1 MRFTRIF
8 NEILKPI
15 FIIVILAIMISLLAD
30 CYGFIS
36 IFNLCISFDSIVQ
49 IEIFL
54 LTILITVLTIRLA
67 LIDNELKAIREK
79 INKIFDKYG
88 YYGHLLFEEKMD
100 DRINDLLNI
109 LQNKINAHI
118 KIREAILNRKKI
130 ESFQEQYKKLKQ
142 LRQEHIEA
150 IRPISFLI
158 ALLIV
163 ACLILRIFDLDCSI
177 VILLS
182 FKISAI
188 GVTIYTIYESIDA
201 TLHILTDPF
210 TKND

>member
-15 FIIVILAIMISLLAD
+15 FIITLFAVVISLLVE

-36 IFNLCISFDSIVQ
+36 IFNLCISFDSTVQ

-54 LTILITVLTIRLA
+54 LTILITVLTIRIA
-67 LIDNELKAIREK
+67 LIDTESKAIREK
-79 INKIFDKYG
+79 INKIFDEYG

-118 KIREAILNRKKI
+118 KIRDAILNRKKI
-130 ESFQEQYKKLKQ
+130 ERFQEQYKKLKQ
-142 LRQEHIEA
+142 YRQEHIEA
-150 IRPISFLI
+150 IKPISILI
-158 ALLIV
+158 ALLV
-163 ACLILRIFDLDCSI
+163 VGCLILNLFSLNDSI
-177 VILLS
+177 VTLLTL
-182 FKISAI
+182 KLATI
-188 GVTIYTIYESIDA
+188 GMTVYTIYE
-201 TLHILTDPF
+201 TLFAALYILKHPF

>member
-15 FIIVILAIMISLLAD
+15 FIIALFAVMISLLVD

-36 IFNLCISFDSIVQ
+36 IFDLCTSFDSIVQ

-54 LTILITVLTIRLA
+54 LTILITVLTIRIA

-142 LRQEHIEA
+142 FRQEHIEA
-150 IRPISFLI
+150 ISPISILI
-158 ALLIV
+158 ALLIL
-163 ACLILRIFDLDCSI
+163 ACLILSIINLNDSI
-177 VILLS
+177 VTLLTL
-182 FKISAI
+182 KLATI
-188 GVTIYTIYESIDA
+188 GMTVYTIYETLLA
-201 TLHILTDPF
+201 ALHILKHPF

>member
-1 MRFTRIF
+1 MKFIRIF

-15 FIIVILAIMISLLAD
+15 FIITLFAVMISLLVE

-36 IFNLCISFDSIVQ
+36 IFDLCISFDSIVQ

-54 LTILITVLTIRLA
+54 LTILITVLTIRIA

-79 INKIFDKYG
+79 INKIFDQYG

-109 LQNKINAHI
+109 FQNKINAHI

-142 LRQEHIEA
+142 FRQEHIEA
-150 IRPISFLI
+150 IRPISILI

-163 ACLILRIFDLDCSI
+163 ACLILNIFKLGCSI

-182 FKISAI
+182 LKISVI

-201 TLHILTDPF
+201 TLHILTNPF

>member
-15 FIIVILAIMISLLAD
+15 FIITLFAVMISLLVE

-36 IFNLCISFDSIVQ
+36 IFDLCISFDSIVQ

-54 LTILITVLTIRLA
+54 LTILITVLTIRIA

-79 INKIFDKYG
+79 INKIFDQYG

-142 LRQEHIEA
+142 FRQEHIEA
-150 IRPISFLI
+150 IRPISILI

-163 ACLILRIFDLDCSI
+163 ACLILSIFDLNYSI

-182 FKISAI
+182 LKISAI

-201 TLHILTDPF
+201 TLHILTNPF

>member
-15 FIIVILAIMISLLAD
+15 FIITLFAVMISLLVE

-36 IFNLCISFDSIVQ
+36 IFDLCISFDSIVQ

-54 LTILITVLTIRLA
+54 LTILITVLTIRIA

-142 LRQEHIEA
+142 FRQEHIEA
-150 IRPISFLI
+150 IRPISILI

-163 ACLILRIFDLDCSI
+163 ACLILSIFDLNYSI

-182 FKISAI
+182 LKISAI

-201 TLHILTDPF
+201 TLHILTNPF